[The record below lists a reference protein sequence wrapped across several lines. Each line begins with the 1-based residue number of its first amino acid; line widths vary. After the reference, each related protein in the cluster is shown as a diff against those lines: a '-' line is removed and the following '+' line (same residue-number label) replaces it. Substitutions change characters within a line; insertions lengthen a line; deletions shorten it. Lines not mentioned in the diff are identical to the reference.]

1 MILSS
6 LFSKSI
12 NLKSKSLT
20 FYVITGI
27 IILILMMVLALNTGV
42 YDFGKSSAYEV
53 FWKFATG
60 DSSLSL
66 SEKYIIW
73 EVRASRIVMT
83 VLIGSML
90 AVSGTTL
97 QGMFKNPLATGESIG
112 LTSGAT
118 LLAAIAI
125 VLGHTFEEYLPE
137 IVRNSLV
144 GVSAFI
150 GALLSMI
157 IVYRISTSNGK
168 TNVVMM
174 LLSGVAITSI
184 GFSITGFLIYI
195 SKDEQLRDLT
205 FWNLGSL
212 AAATWTKNIILSVVL
227 LLSYLIILPKGKALN
242 AMMLGEKDA
251 EHLGINVETLKK
263 QIVVIT
269 ALMVGT
275 CVAFSGTIGFVGL
288 IVPYILR
295 LLFRSDYH
303 FILPLSA
310 ICGSILLL
318 IADTL
323 SRTIVASSELPIGIL
338 TSLIGGPVFI
348 AILIKFK
355 NTLR

>member
-1 MILSS
+1 M
-6 LFSKSI
+6 F
-12 NLKSKSLT
+12 
-20 FYVITGI
+20 
-27 IILILMMVLALNTGV
+27 LALDIGV
-42 YDFGKSSAYEV
+42 YDFGGFSSYEV
-53 FWKFATG
+53 LWKFLSG

-66 SEKYIIW
+66 SEQYVIW
-73 EVRASRIVMT
+73 DVRTSRIVMA

-125 VLGHTFEEYLPE
+125 VLGHTFESYLPE
-137 IVRNSLV
+137 IIRNSLV
-144 GVSAFI
+144 GVSAFV
-150 GALLSMI
+150 GAFLAMV
-157 IVYRISTSNGK
+157 IVYRISTSAGK

-184 GFSITGFLIYI
+184 GFSFVGFLIYI

-212 AAATWTKNIILSVVL
+212 AGATWTRNIILSIVL
-227 LLSYLIILPKGKALN
+227 LFSYIIILPKGKALN
-242 AMMLGEKDA
+242 AMLLGEKDA
-251 EHLGINVETLKK
+251 QHLGINVETLKK
-263 QIVVIT
+263 QIVLIT
-269 ALMVGT
+269 SLMIGT

-318 IADTL
+318 LADTI
-323 SRTIVASSELPIGIL
+323 SRTIVAPSELPIGIL
-338 TSLIGGPVFI
+338 TSLIGGPIFI
-348 AILIKFK
+348 AILIKYK